1 YPRACTV
8 WEQTSSS
15 LAPHLTEIFFF
26 CQRCKIQYRCL
37 RSNASR
43 PSSRTVTT
51 EQMWGPLKVTKD
63 EIAVARSTDLKDKYK
78 MITPGL
84 IGMLLTHRGRSWGS
98 TTTVATLAH
107 LIITESVKKI
117 CKDVNPAGIR
127 KGAMLHVDAITLC
140 WKLPINHSKSC
151 CATGVPQGE
160 KDLGMADG
168 AASGVACSNS

>member
-1 YPRACTV
+1 ML
-8 WEQTSSS
+8 W
-15 LAPHLTEIFFF
+15 
-26 CQRCKIQYRCL
+26 
-37 RSNASR
+37 RSALW
-43 PSSRTVTT
+43 RTVTT

-127 KGAMLHVDAITLC
+127 KGAMLHVDAITAELR
-140 WKLPINHSKSC
+140 KQPKPGTDPEETAPFATVSTEGSATSC
-151 CATGVPQGE
+151 LT
-160 KDLGMADG
+160 
-168 AASGVACSNS
+168 